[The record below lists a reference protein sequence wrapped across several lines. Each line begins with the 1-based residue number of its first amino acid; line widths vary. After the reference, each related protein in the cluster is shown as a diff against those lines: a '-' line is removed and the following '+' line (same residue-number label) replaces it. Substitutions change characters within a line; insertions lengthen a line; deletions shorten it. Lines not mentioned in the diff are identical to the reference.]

1 MKLQIAIDYLKISKL
16 HINKNAA
23 KYKLQKMI
31 NNNKRAFF
39 ENKLTEFIG
48 NLKIYGRL
56 WDP

>member
-56 WDP
+56 

>member
-1 MKLQIAIDYLKISKL
+1 MKLQIAVDYLKISKL
-16 HINKNAA
+16 NINKNAA

-39 ENKLTEFIG
+39 ENKLTEFTG

-56 WDP
+56 